1 MPFPVELPRPG
12 VYRYRLLINEPAH
25 LLKFD
30 GMGKLVDDG
39 TGRTLSISYL
49 TFVAVDETDKPVPVP
64 PLRLETEAEKT
75 RALEAETRRV
85 ARLKLRPT

>member
-1 MPFPVELPRPG
+1 
-12 VYRYRLLINEPAH
+12 
-25 LLKFD
+25 
-30 GMGKLVDDG
+30 
-39 TGRTLSISYL
+39 
-49 TFVAVDETDKPVPVP
+49 VP